1 MGATFKNKR
10 RISDV
15 AFALDAE
22 LNIADANRSFL
33 QLFNETDGNLNL
45 RQFLDNADAEHLVAF
60 LKNYAPKNKN
70 HYCVISL
77 LLNGHPLSCILHVA
91 KKQGAY
97 YTIDLQELSYAQ
109 DMMKRTMLESREY
122 TALLNE
128 FDAHFILYEGG
139 KFKLRNTKDMTI
151 DIYRGDKT
159 DFVIYFINFFKIN
172 TENDGTLEMLNML
185 FTDIEKG
192 IAGKNYRLLLDDATN
207 ILVKT
212 LRSNARNSFVTMG
225 LVTQSHITLSNS
237 STFSEKRDGLTEL
250 YNKKSIT
257 DLATKK
263 VNISKSPTAL
273 FIIDVDKFKDFN
285 DNFGHAYGDKV
296 LVIVAKVIR
305 EAVGDMGI
313 SGRIGGDEFMSIV
326 DTNDEEVIRS
336 IARNIKQGIQWN
348 MQATDPDQVVTCSI
362 GIARAPIDRISY
374 DDLFELADRALY
386 IAKMRGRNCYII
398 YKPEMHDNIMIE
410 QQESERNTTS
420 GKFYMESAL
429 SEMSIMSAIIHKK
442 PDYIEKSLDMLLEY
456 MTVHK
461 ISVYTWSTAK
471 KQWQTAYI
479 LGKDENDIRLPF
491 LNDTEEDFFKYFN
504 AYHFFHMDNINNL
517 DTMDKEKFHMYL
529 NGNVSSTLEIL
540 QQAEDSDKKTLI
552 CLDIY
557 KPARTL
563 PKHKIVFAITAATL
577 ISQEL
582 SSTME

>member
-1 MGATFKNKR
+1 MGGSFKNNR

-15 AFALDAE
+15 AFTIDQSLH
-22 LNIADANRSFL
+22 ISDANRSFL
-33 QLFNETDGNLNL
+33 QLFNKTDGNVQLS
-45 RQFLDNADAEHLVAF
+45 QFLDAADAEHLSVF

-70 HYCVISL
+70 HYCIITL
-77 LLNGHPLSCILHVA
+77 LLNGHPSTCVLHVA
-91 KKQGAY
+91 KKQGAKY
-97 YTIDLQELSYAQ
+97 VIDLQELSYAQ
-109 DMMKRTMLESREY
+109 EMMEKTMLESREY

-128 FDAHFILYEGG
+128 FDAHFVLYEGG
-139 KFKLRNTKDMTI
+139 KFKLRNTKDMSI

-185 FTDIEKG
+185 FSDIETG
-192 IAGKNYRLLLDDATN
+192 VAGKQYRLMIDDASN

-212 LRSNARNSFVTMG
+212 LRSDARNSFVTMG
-225 LVTQSHITLSNS
+225 LVMQSHVRLSNS

-250 YNKKSIT
+250 YNKKAIT

-263 VNISKSPTAL
+263 VNISKTPTAL

-313 SGRIGGDEFMSIV
+313 SGRIGGDEFMCIV
-326 DTNDEEVIRS
+326 DTNDEEIIRN

-348 MQATDPDQVVTCSI
+348 IQATDPDQVVTCSI
-362 GIARAPIDRISY
+362 GIARAPADRDTY
-374 DDLFELADRALY
+374 DELFELADRALY

-398 YKPEMHDNIMIE
+398 YKPEKHDSILIE
-410 QQESERNTTS
+410 QQESERNTVS

-429 SEMSIMSAIIHKK
+429 SEMSILHAIIHKE
-442 PDYIEKSLDMLLEY
+442 PDYIEKSLEMLLEY

-461 ISVYTWSTAK
+461 IGVYTWSEAQK
-471 KQWQTAYI
+471 RWQTAYI
-479 LGKDENDIRLPF
+479 LGKDENDIRSAY
-491 LNDTEEDFFKYFN
+491 LNDTEIDFFKYFN

-517 DTMDKEKFHMYL
+517 DTMDKDKFHMYL

-540 QQAEDSDKKTLI
+540 WQNEDSGKKTLV

-563 PKHKIVFAITAATL
+563 PKHKIVFAIMAAKL